1 VSGDSERGMQLRGAM
16 EVLRAARAKGDVMI
30 TSMGSAR
37 EWIAMCHASNEPLD
51 PLDFIFVPSSM
62 GQAPSL
68 ALGIALAQPGRRVFA
83 CNGDGSTL
91 MNLGALA
98 TISAECPTNL
108 VLIILDNGVYEVTG
122 AQPTPGSAL
131 GRPDQRGVDFAEI
144 ARACGWQSVYRYN
157 DLDDW
162 RDGANDAINSPGP
175 VFIVLEVAPVPG
187 AVGPKSPGPT
197 VGRAQKFREA
207 LSSAKY

>member
-1 VSGDSERGMQLRGAM
+1 MSAGMDLRGAM
-16 EVLRAARAKGDVMI
+16 EVLRAHRAKGDVVI

-37 EWIAMCHASNEPLD
+37 EWIAMGSPD

-68 ALGIALAQPGRRVFA
+68 ALGIALSQPNRRVFA

-98 TISAECPTNL
+98 SISAAAPANL
-108 VLIILDNGVYEVTG
+108 VLIVLDNGVYEVTG

-131 GRPDQRGVDFAEI
+131 GRPDRRGVDFAEI
-144 ARACGWQSVYRYN
+144 ARSCGWPSVYRFSE
-157 DLDDW
+157 LDDW
-162 RDGANDAINSPGP
+162 RDEATECFSAPGP
-175 VFIVLEVAPVPG
+175 VFIALEVAPVPG

-197 VGRAQKFREA
+197 SERAREFSEA
-207 LSSAKY
+207 LRS

>member
-1 VSGDSERGMQLRGAM
+1 MQLRGAIG
-16 EVLRAARAKGDVMI
+16 VLREHRARGDVMV

-37 EWIAMCHASNEPLD
+37 EWIATGPLD

-68 ALGIALAQPGRRVFA
+68 ALGIALAQPRRRVFA
-83 CNGDGSTL
+83 CNGDGSML

-98 TISAECPTNL
+98 TISAAAPANL
-108 VLIILDNGVYEVTG
+108 VLIVFDNGVYEVTG

-131 GRPDQRGVDFAEI
+131 GRPDRRGVDFAEV
-144 ARACGWQSVYRYN
+144 ARACGWTSVFRYRE
-157 DLDDW
+157 LDDW
-162 RDGANDAINSPGP
+162 HDAAADAIAAPGP

-197 VGRAQKFREA
+197 AERARKFSAA
-207 LSSAKY
+207 LRQSNQ